1 MKHFTNIGNII
12 PMILGKEQCKAFMI
26 KLFKNIDPFT
36 HMRIAI
42 SLQKNLR
49 DILCHVTTLQL
60 KNRNVSNFLG
70 DKQT

>member
-26 KLFKNIDPFT
+26 KHFKNIDPFT

-42 SLQKNLR
+42 SLQK
-49 DILCHVTTLQL
+49 TYAT
-60 KNRNVSNFLG
+60 SFAM
-70 DKQT
+70 